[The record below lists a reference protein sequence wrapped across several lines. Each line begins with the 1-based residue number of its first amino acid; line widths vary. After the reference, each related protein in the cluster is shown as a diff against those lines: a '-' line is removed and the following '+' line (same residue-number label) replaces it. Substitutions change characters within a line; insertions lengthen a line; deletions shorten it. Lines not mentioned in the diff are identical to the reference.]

1 MEKIKFKPTT
11 NATTESYQR
20 GLKFLFLDSKFQD
33 LHFKSKVLANILHN
47 ETDKERKTGSTKF
60 DCDGLPYISLTNT
73 YLAKH
78 LKCSVNSLK
87 KFKSELFDKGILL
100 KPNTNKS
107 RDITFN
113 MDIQIDKK
121 FKYLDLATNEFR
133 FTFFEVADFLFHAEY
148 KHFSL
153 EAIYIFALIR
163 ERNKISYQSAQNQCT
178 DYVDKDGFA
187 FCYYSNDELLRD
199 LNLNNRHTIK
209 KHKNMLIASGLL
221 REGHEARRYPD
232 KSIKTVIR
240 FYTFEPINLSKEEPF
255 EIIEVEGIDFP
266 HLSDNVYMNFE
277 GNSQVENKENCQNF
291 PQKLS
296 KNNSETI
303 KNNHQNCQNLTT
315 KESNKE
321 IYKEIYKENSVDE
334 LYSELN
340 DVSNT
345 TPIETISNRQQFTNN
360 VSNILDFYN
369 LNEPN
374 NTKEESDIE
383 SEQIIK
389 EHKLQ
394 HFSKGLAQYLKK
406 YNDKELEIL
415 LGILCRSKDEINTAE
430 YTDYRL
436 EDFERTIINTLNKL
450 RQKNRTQQES
460 IFARRKLIKTYVIN
474 AMDKQVKSW
483 VEERVNEEF
492 GVKH

>member
-11 NATTESYQR
+11 NVTTESYQR
-20 GLKFLFLDSKFQD
+20 GLKFLFLDPQFEK
-33 LHFKSKVLANILHN
+33 LHFKSKALANLLYN
-47 ETDKERKTGSTKF
+47 ESAKESENIKVDS
-60 DCDGLPYISLTNT
+60 DGLAYISLTNT
-73 YLAKH
+73 YLAKQ

-87 KFKSELFDKGILL
+87 KYKKELFDKNIVL
-100 KPNTNKS
+100 KPNTTKP
-107 RDITFN
+107 RDIAFN
-113 MDIQIDKK
+113 TNLQVDEK
-121 FKYLDLATNEFR
+121 FKYLDLATKEKK
-133 FTFFEVADFLFHAEY
+133 FTFFEVADFLFYTEY
-148 KHFSL
+148 KHFTL
-153 EAIYIFALIR
+153 EAIYIYSLIR
-163 ERNKISYQSAQNQCT
+163 ERNKISYQSAQNQYT

-209 KHKNMLIASGLL
+209 NHKNMLIASGLL

-240 FYTFEPINLSKEEPF
+240 FYTFEPINLYKEESF
-255 EIIEVEGIDFP
+255 EIIEVEGIDFS
-266 HLSDNVYMNFE
+266 HLNDNFHMGLEENA
-277 GNSQVENKENCQNF
+277 QVENNKNC
-291 PQKLS
+291 QKLS
-296 KNNSETI
+296 SKLSKINSKTV

-315 KESNKE
+315 KENTKE
-321 IYKEIYKENSVDE
+321 NYKENYKENTVDE

-340 DVSNT
+340 NVSMT
-345 TPIETISNRQQFTNN
+345 TPIESNSNHQHYTNN
-360 VSNILDFYN
+360 STNVLDFYN
-369 LNEPN
+369 LNESQE
-374 NTKEESDIE
+374 KDESDLE
-383 SEQIIK
+383 SERIIK

-430 YTDYRL
+430 YSDYRL

-450 RQKNRTQQES
+450 RQKNRDQQES
-460 IFARRKLIKTYVIN
+460 IFERRKLIKTYVIN